1 MNLDKS
7 RVVNYLKKRHI
18 KIDKMRKAVDRFACR
33 ANRSAQNSE
42 AADAA
47 DLFDSPS
54 GLFYGLLS
62 RPTHFY
68 SICFEFSPLCSGS
81 TVDF

>member
-1 MNLDKS
+1 M
-7 RVVNYLKKRHI
+7 LKV
-18 KIDKMRKAVDRFACR
+18 ADRFACR

-54 GLFYGLLS
+54 GLFFGLLS
-62 RPTHFY
+62 GPTPLF
-68 SICFEFSPLCSGS
+68 SIYFPFCPLCSGS
-81 TVDF
+81 TADF

>member
-42 AADAA
+42 AAEAD
-47 DLFDSPS
+47 DLFDCHLDFFMGCSLNRY
-54 GLFYGLLS
+54 LFTRSALHS
-62 RPTHFY
+62 VNSFWF
-68 SICFEFSPLCSGS
+68 CC
-81 TVDF
+81 